1 MSVRGMSSGSPEYKT
16 LFRLLRI
23 ATIDPGDKEVVSKVY
38 LSTCCSLDESLELVG
53 IGDWHLLKS
62 FVHILNKLHGSLAA
76 LGEKNNEIQSFWKP
90 AFMSRVFP
98 ISPPFTSWLVM
109 VYNVPAP
116 CEKYLSRLR
125 TWENPPGRESQC
137 CWTPRSLMHRW
148 AASCWRLWG
157 FSAENRNSHPQRLP
171 FPL

>member
-90 AFMSRVFP
+90 AFMSRVFT
-98 ISPPFTSWLVM
+98 ISPPFTS
-109 VYNVPAP
+109 
-116 CEKYLSRLR
+116 
-125 TWENPPGRESQC
+125 
-137 CWTPRSLMHRW
+137 
-148 AASCWRLWG
+148 
-157 FSAENRNSHPQRLP
+157 
-171 FPL
+171 